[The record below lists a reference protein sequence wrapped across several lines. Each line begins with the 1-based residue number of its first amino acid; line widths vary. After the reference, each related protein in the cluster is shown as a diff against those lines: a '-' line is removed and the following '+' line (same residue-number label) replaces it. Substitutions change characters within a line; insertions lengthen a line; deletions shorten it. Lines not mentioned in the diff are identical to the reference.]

1 MKATIITFHCT
12 PNYGATLQCVA
23 MFKLFS
29 QYFDQVELLDYRP
42 KKITKNYNYIY
53 WKRLRGFV
61 ASLLNVPTNL
71 IKYRRFSKYLKQ
83 EVNLSPK
90 TFYNANDISIKTDCV
105 VLGSDQ
111 IWNIDIVGFD
121 DLTYFG
127 IINDEH
133 YPTIAYA
140 ASIGNDKVSEAEKNV
155 YKDVVSKMNSI
166 GVREVKAKEIL
177 IDAGVKN
184 EIEVVLDPT
193 LLIPCS
199 EWRHHEKEITG
210 LPLKYVLVYSLLGY
224 EETYRTAE
232 IISKEKGLPII
243 EILGRNIDWLDT
255 HKHTK
260 IATAG
265 PREFIYAIDKAS
277 YVVTDSFHGT
287 AFSIIFS
294 KKFLV
299 IPHKTRG
306 SRMIE
311 LLEKFD
317 LQRCIIH
324 NVETLNI
331 ENVDNIKFNKSL
343 IKKTVEESLRFITN
357 SVEKLKNDKSS

>member
-12 PNYGATLQCVA
+12 PNYGATLQSVA

-29 QYFDQVELLDYRP
+29 QYFENVELLDYRP

-83 EVNLSPK
+83 EANLSPK
-90 TFYNANDISIKTDCV
+90 TFYNANNISIKTDCV

-111 IWNIDIVGFD
+111 IWNIDIVGYD

-127 IINDEH
+127 IINGEH
-133 YPTIAYA
+133 FPTIAYA
-140 ASIGNDKVSEAEKNV
+140 ASIGNDNVSEAEKIV

-177 IDAGVKN
+177 IDAGVKK

-210 LPLKYVLVYSLLGY
+210 LPQKYVLVYSLLGY
-224 EETYRTAE
+224 EETYKTAE

-243 EILGRNIDWLDT
+243 EILGRNIDWLDRR
-255 HKHTK
+255 KHRK

-265 PREFIYAIDKAS
+265 PREFIYAIDKAA
-277 YVVTDSFHGT
+277 YIVTDSFHGT

-299 IPHKTRG
+299 VPHKTRG

-311 LLEKFD
+311 LLSKFD
-317 LQRCIIH
+317 LQDRIVNGEYIYDS
-324 NVETLNI
+324 NVLDNSNI
-331 ENVDNIKFNKSL
+331 SEQLFSDEIAKS
-343 IKKTVEESLRFITN
+343 KSFIT
-357 SVEKLKNDKSS
+357 KSINLI